1 MFFRTNFLPILI
13 LLVIFC
19 IMLIKIYSV
28 ADLLGRVLIIG
39 SILVSVISYFIIKS
53 ATMHNFIEY
62 LNDTGLTDSIYWTIL
77 ILILPILLTL
87 IKPLIN
93 RLDNKSPLVQFL
105 ALFSFIVFILSILLI
120 YRADLTYN
128 ILEI

>member
-105 ALFSFIVFILSILLI
+105 ALFSFIVLILSILLI

>member
-1 MFFRTNFLPILI
+1 MFFRTNFLPIII
-13 LLVIFC
+13 LLGIFC

-53 ATMHNFIEY
+53 ATMHSFIAY

-93 RLDNKSPLVQFL
+93 ILDNKSPLVQFL

-120 YRADLTYN
+120 YRADLAYN
-128 ILEI
+128 ILGI